1 MRLWIGLTVY
11 FIFSTG
17 IVTPTMAQSLDGLC
31 FPANACMGE
40 PQAIK
45 NNVFQTCESEC
56 SFQNPVA
63 VRDMNATLYDVA
75 CKGDWGS
82 KKERYFVSFLP
93 SNSGQQAV
101 VVTPDSVE
109 RLEQC
114 K

>member
-1 MRLWIGLTVY
+1 
-11 FIFSTG
+11 
-17 IVTPTMAQSLDGLC
+17 
-31 FPANACMGE
+31 
-40 PQAIK
+40 
-45 NNVFQTCESEC
+45 
-56 SFQNPVA
+56 
-63 VRDMNATLYDVA
+63 MNATLYDVA

-93 SNSGQQAV
+93 SNSGQEAV

>member
-11 FIFSTG
+11 FVFAAG
-17 IVTPTMAQSLDGLC
+17 IVTPTIAQSLDGLC

-45 NNVFQTCESEC
+45 NNVFQTCESVC

-75 CKGDWGS
+75 CMGDWGS

-93 SNSGQQAV
+93 SNSGQEAV